1 MRALKAILIVALA
14 IVVAGFV
21 SLTIAVVA
29 PKEETAQEQSELDPF
44 YTPPNPLPSTTP
56 GTIIRSEPVTYFE
69 DALTNV
75 KVVRT
80 LSVSRDPAG
89 AAQVT
94 GGLLFIPTAPTT
106 GERPVVAYAHGTSG
120 FGDACAPSRN
130 PDSPMNMPFIQ
141 TMADQGWVVTATDY
155 VGLGTPGDP
164 YYLIA
169 DSEVEDVVNS
179 VRVAQ
184 AFPGSQAGSKYVVMG
199 HSQGGHSAIWTGA
212 LSEKLAPELELLGVT
227 VSAPA
232 AELAPLL
239 DQQWSTLIGWV
250 IGPDVLVSWPL
261 VYPEINPADVLTDNG
276 LGEYRDIAY
285 KCIEA
290 AGLTAQIQTAFGEQM
305 FAKNPL
311 TAPGFGDAL
320 VEQTPKPLPASMP
333 MLMTQAVGDGVVLP
347 NTNAKLQVDWCKAG
361 SNLRVNWLG
370 QLATG
375 ALGPAETHANTLLAA
390 WPLETDWIQERFAG
404 KPQTPNCA
412 FIPPVAPAK

>member
-1 MRALKAILIVALA
+1 MSALKAILIVVLA
-14 IVVAGFV
+14 IVVAGAV

-44 YTPPNPLPSTTP
+44 YTPPDPLPSTTP
-56 GTIIRSEPVTYFE
+56 GAIIRSEPVTYFE
-69 DALTNV
+69 DALKNV
-75 KVVRT
+75 NVFRT
-80 LSVSRDPAG
+80 LSVSRNPAG

-94 GGLLFIPTAPTT
+94 GGLLFIPTTPTT

-120 FGDACAPSRN
+120 FGDACAPSRS

-169 DSEVEDVVNS
+169 DSEAEDVVNS
-179 VRVAQ
+179 VRVAR

-199 HSQGGHSAIWTGA
+199 HSQGGHSAIWTGEM
-212 LSEKLAPELELLGVT
+212 SKKLAPELELLGVT

-239 DQQWSTLIGWV
+239 DQQWNTLIGWV

-261 VYPEINPADVLTDNG
+261 VYPEVDPAAVLTENG

-290 AGLTAQIQTAFGEQM
+290 AGLTAQIQTTFGKEM
-305 FAKNPL
+305 FAKNPIK
-311 TAPGFGDAL
+311 TPGFSQGL
-320 VEQTPKPLPASMP
+320 TEQTPKPLPASMP
-333 MLMTQAVGDGVVLP
+333 MLMTQAIGDGVVLA

-370 QLATG
+370 ELATG
-375 ALGPAETHANTLLAA
+375 SLGPAETHAKTLLAG
-390 WPLETDWIQERFAG
+390 WPMETNWIQDRFAG
-404 KPQTPNCA
+404 KTQTPNCA
-412 FIPPVAPAK
+412 FTPPVAPAK